1 MNRFLL
7 ITLVSLITSTL
18 SAQDLAT
25 KIPQD
30 AFAVVNIQ
38 TGQFFKL
45 INVKDFDRSTIGKA
59 LVGLGEKIGASDISS
74 VADYGVD
81 LTSTSY
87 FWTSKTD
94 SVTYFAVGIPLSDV
108 SVFERLFAAEEDIK
122 QQGTVQHFTKTMDG
136 DLVTFAWDNR
146 MLCISTGSPVS
157 NYFENQ
163 EVAGRYGITYY
174 DYGDYNDDY
183 DAATTAV
190 DSSGDW
196 EYNDEITLAPPVVE
210 AYPQETAKEPEEITT
225 VAADA
230 AADAAIAVTV
240 DEDMADSLAF
250 DTAPSEIDSTW
261 DGYSDTVVYEGETTP
276 YYDDYYSRNVRIKDS
291 LAAAWTSDYT
301 LSIFRRSID
310 QSILRN
316 RSYLRS
322 IKKDAL
328 MTGWL
333 ANLETI
339 YSTLLPD
346 LFGMRGDGKLFSYYG
361 SVYAGLYAD
370 GEGFKLS
377 TEMEVSDEL
386 AHTFKRIYRPKL
398 NRKFLK
404 YVDSRKAVGF
414 FGMALD
420 SKAYLEE
427 LPKLMNDT
435 YGKIFAQYEN
445 EISLGSE
452 IVSLLLDEEAIAS
465 VAKGDG
471 LFVLNGIAEKEV
483 TYTDYEYDEDYNYK
497 EVEKTKMET
506 IPDFL
511 VMFSSENA
519 ELYNRLVNYFQY
531 KMLLTDNGGIYHIEE
546 SDVPFDLYLYRRD
559 NIVFLGTSFEE
570 MENIKDNHI
579 QGSISKAHRRLLTK
593 NRIAGLMSAQKL
605 SQNIPEEQLRS
616 LDDYIAFHKLFGDL
630 GDFYFWS
637 KGIKGNLVSG
647 EFVAQT
653 PDGYDNAVQ
662 YLFTL
667 IDYAAQQR

>member
-1 MNRFLL
+1 MNRLL
-7 ITLVSLITSTL
+7 FITLISLITSTL

-25 KIPQD
+25 KIPHD

-45 INVKDFDRSTIGKA
+45 INIKDFDQSTIGKA
-59 LVGLGEKIGASDISS
+59 LVGLGEEIGASDISS

-81 LTSTSY
+81 LTRTSY

-94 SVTYFAVGIPLSDV
+94 SVVYFTVGIPLSDA
-108 SVFERLFAAEEDIK
+108 SVFERIFAAEEDVK
-122 QQGTVQHFTKTMDG
+122 QQGSVQHFTKTMDG
-136 DLVTFAWDNR
+136 DLFTFAWDTR
-146 MLCISTGSPVS
+146 MLCVSTGSPVS
-157 NYFENQ
+157 DYFENQ
-163 EVAGRYGITYY
+163 DVADRYGITYY
-174 DYGDYNDDY
+174 DYSDYGDYSNDY
-183 DAATTAV
+183 DTAATVA

-196 EYNDEITLAPPVVE
+196 EYNDETTLAPPVVE
-210 AYPQETAKEPEEITT
+210 AYPQETETTQTAAEEAIKA
-225 VAADA
+225 AADA
-230 AADAAIAVTV
+230 AA
-240 DEDMADSLAF
+240 
-250 DTAPSEIDSTW
+250 EIDSAW
-261 DGYSDTVVYEGETTP
+261 GEYSDTAVVEGKITP
-276 YYDDYYSRNVRIKDS
+276 YYDDYYSRNIRIKDS
-291 LAAAWTSDYT
+291 LAAVWTSDYT
-301 LSIFRRSID
+301 LSIFNRSVD

-316 RSYLRS
+316 RSYLHS

-386 AHTFKRIYRPKL
+386 ARSFKRIYRPKL

-404 YVDSRKAVGF
+404 YVDSDKAVGF

-427 LPKLMNDT
+427 LPKIMNDT

-445 EISLGSE
+445 EISLGTE
-452 IVSLLLDEEAIAS
+452 IVSLLLDEEAIAT

-471 LFVLNGIAEKEV
+471 LLVLNGIAEKEV

-506 IPDFL
+506 VPDFL
-511 VMFSSENA
+511 VMFSSENTG
-519 ELYNRLVNYFQY
+519 LYNRLVNYLQH
-531 KMLLTDNGGIYHIEE
+531 KMLLMGTDGIYHVEE
-546 SDVPFDLYLYRRD
+546 SDLPFDLYLYRRD

-570 MENIKDNHI
+570 MENIKDNRI

-593 NRIAGLMSAQKL
+593 NRVSGLMSAKKL

-616 LDDYIAFHKLFGDL
+616 LDSYIAFHKLFGDL

-637 KGIKGNLVSG
+637 KGIKGNRVSG